1 MRCEHRRIRNSVDSV
16 PDRKVGQSHRSM
28 RVTLHEAR
36 TKEQTVGA
44 QGSGKRTREQDK
56 GQLFQAEHSE
66 ICGLKFSYITS
77 LKRKS

>member
-36 TKEQTVGA
+36 TKEQMVGPRGRA
-44 QGSGKRTREQDK
+44 KGPESRTKDSFFRLSIQ
-56 GQLFQAEHSE
+56 
-66 ICGLKFSYITS
+66 
-77 LKRKS
+77 KSVALNLHTLLR